1 MLTSLAIREIVLID
15 RLDLDFRAGLSVLTG
30 ETGAG
35 KSILLDALGLALGAR
50 GDSGLVRHGAEQA
63 SVTACFEISDRHPA
77 LDVLID
83 QEMQAE
89 TPLILRRVLTA
100 DGRSR
105 AFVNDQ
111 PASVGLLRRLGD
123 LLVEIHGQFDD
134 RGLLDPATHRT
145 ALDAFGGSAALL
157 RETAAAHAGWRQA
170 ADALAQARADAAQ
183 ARTDE
188 AFLRHSVEELDALS
202 PEPGEEERLAE
213 QRSLMMNAE
222 QIAEAMAAALE
233 HLGGDSG
240 AEAGLAGASRQLG
253 RVAGKAGPIFDP
265 ALAALDRAAAEAQE
279 AVHLLQSVAS
289 ELETDPAALTRAEDR
304 LYALRD
310 VARKHGVEVD
320 SLAALRDTLA
330 GRLAA
335 INDSGERMAALE
347 AAAKAAREAYI
358 AAAGKLAE
366 ARRKAAGRLD
376 KAVGVELPPL
386 KLDKARFATR
396 IETLPEAQWGPQGM
410 DRVAFEVATNPGQ
423 APGPINKI
431 ASGGELS
438 RFMLAVK
445 VVLSQV
451 SPVPTLVFDEVDSG
465 VGGATADAVGERLA
479 RLGDG
484 LQVLVVTHSPQVAA
498 RGGQHL
504 RVEKRAGRDTTT
516 TTVVP
521 LGDGERREE
530 IARMLS
536 GAEVTDEARAAADRL
551 MSAPLS
557 AR

>member
-1 MLTSLAIREIVLID
+1 MLTSLAIRDIVLID

-63 SVTACFEISDRHPA
+63 SVTACFDISDRHPA
-77 LDVLID
+77 LDVLIE

-157 RETAAAHAGWRQA
+157 RETATAHAGWRQA

-233 HLGGDSG
+233 HLGGDNG

-289 ELETDPAALTRAEDR
+289 ELETDPAALTKAEDR

-320 SLAALRDTLA
+320 ALAALRDTLA

-335 INDSGERMAALE
+335 IDDSGAHMAALE

-358 AAAGKLAE
+358 AAAGKLSE
-366 ARRKAAGRLD
+366 TRHKAAGRLD
-376 KAVGVELPPL
+376 KAVGAELPPL

-396 IETLPEAQWGPQGM
+396 IEPLPEAQWGPQGM

-504 RVEKRAGRDTTT
+504 RVEKRAGRDATT

-521 LGDGERREE
+521 LNDPDRREE

-536 GAEVTDEARAAADRL
+536 GAEITDEARAAANRL
-551 MSAPLS
+551 MASS
-557 AR
+557 

>member
-1 MLTSLAIREIVLID
+1 MLTSLAIRDVVLID

-50 GDSGLVRHGAEQA
+50 GDSGLVRHGADQA
-63 SVTACFEISDRHPA
+63 SVTACFEVADNHPA
-77 LDVLID
+77 FAVL
-83 QEMQAE
+83 AE
-89 TPLILRRVLTA
+89 QGLEAEAPLILRRVLTA

-134 RGLLDPATHRT
+134 RGLLDPATHRE
-145 ALDAFGGSAALL
+145 ALDAFGGHAALL
-157 RETAAAHAGWRQA
+157 RDTATAHAGWRQA
-170 ADALAQARADAAQ
+170 ADALDRAKADAAR

-188 AFLRHSVEELDALS
+188 TFLRHAVEELDALS

-233 HLGGDSG
+233 HLSGDRG
-240 AEAGLAGASRQLG
+240 AESGLAGASRQLG
-253 RVAGKAGPIFDP
+253 RIAGKAGPILDP

-289 ELETDPAALTRAEDR
+289 ELETDPAALTKAEDR

-320 SLAALRDTLA
+320 ALPALRDTLA

-335 INDSGERMAALE
+335 IDDSGERMATLE
-347 AAAKAAREAYI
+347 AATKAAREAYA
-358 AAAGKLAE
+358 AAAGRLGE
-366 ARRKAAGRLD
+366 ARRKAAGRID
-376 KAVGVELPPL
+376 KAVGAELPPL

-396 IETLPEAQWGPQGM
+396 IEDMPEAQWGPQGR

-504 RVEKRAGRDTTT
+504 RVEKRAGRDSTT

-521 LGDGERREE
+521 LSDPDRREE

-536 GAEVTDEARAAADRL
+536 GAEVTDEARAAANRL
-551 MSAPLS
+551 MASS
-557 AR
+557 